1 MEIWRDW
8 IKEWFEVGYDHVF
21 ISFLPNKDK
30 DENEFD
36 VEPWETKALELQ
48 GRLFRGATSYPSRG
62 SFRRIDDKEVMTTGV
77 MLEQTRMVVSFVTK
91 EELTEQ
97 SLEELSG
104 FLKEF
109 GRETAQRSVAFVLD
123 GEMYYIDIEENE

>member
-48 GRLFRGATSYPSRG
+48 GRFCGLRVSGRYGQRAHERGERNS
-62 SFRRIDDKEVMTTGV
+62 E
-77 MLEQTRMVVSFVTK
+77 
-91 EELTEQ
+91 
-97 SLEELSG
+97 
-104 FLKEF
+104 
-109 GRETAQRSVAFVLD
+109 
-123 GEMYYIDIEENE
+123 